1 MNYRNE
7 PNRNFGVEKYNNQND
22 KLTRV
27 AQWWVNQLKTVS
39 LRLYSRSNR
48 KKKRIIKNNVKTCR
62 TVKNHQVYQHISKR
76 SP

>member
-1 MNYRNE
+1 MRSQSVKDSFIE
-7 PNRNFGVEKYNNQND
+7 
-22 KLTRV
+22 T
-27 AQWWVNQLKTVS
+27 QLKTVS

-48 KKKRIIKNNVKTCR
+48 KKKIIKNNIKICR

>member
-39 LRLYSRSNR
+39 LRLS
-48 KKKRIIKNNVKTCR
+48 
-62 TVKNHQVYQHISKR
+62 
-76 SP
+76 